1 MKVSSRNTSVGGV
14 KNHVPPFQPIKGK
27 RMTSTR
33 VSPALCAG
41 RMYSVWV
48 MIGSFNCPNLLRLV
62 VLIPVT

>member
-33 VSPALCAG
+33 VSSRALRRANVFSMG
-41 RMYSVWV
+41 HDW
-48 MIGSFNCPNLLRLV
+48 
-62 VLIPVT
+62 LI